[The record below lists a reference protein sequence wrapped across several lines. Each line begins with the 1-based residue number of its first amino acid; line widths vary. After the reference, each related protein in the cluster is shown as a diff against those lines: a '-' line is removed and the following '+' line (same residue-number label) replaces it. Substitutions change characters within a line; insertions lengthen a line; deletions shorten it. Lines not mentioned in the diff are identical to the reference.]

1 MRLGSSTVFL
11 GSVDTSNNEV
21 QFKIYATQQQY
32 DDRDQLKVWSRT
44 YRFLTSYGLLYQQ
57 ISKELLEP
65 SDVTNT
71 VAIYGL
77 HQHSSK
83 EFLKPSAGFLAIYG
97 LHQHNSEE
105 FLRPPAGFKHN
116 HNMHNT
122 RSEPL
127 E

>member
-1 MRLGSSTVFL
+1 MDL
-11 GSVDTSNNEV
+11 
-21 QFKIYATQQQY
+21 
-32 DDRDQLKVWSRT
+32 
-44 YRFLTSYGLLYQQ
+44 FLTSYGLLYQQ
-57 ISKELLEP
+57 ITKELLEP

-105 FLRPPAGFKHN
+105 LLEPPEGFKHKDE
-116 HNMHNT
+116 MHNT
-122 RSEPL
+122 RITPL
-127 E
+127 K